1 MILRQSSV
9 YMVLTFALAGCSG
22 LPSSGPTSL
31 DILEGSNASHRAVPA
46 YAIFDITPEI
56 ASRLAQFEE
65 PTRHGH
71 FRRLIQSGPHGIG
84 VGDTLSVT
92 IFEASTGG
100 LFSPQTD
107 TTTSGAPRLNL
118 PPQVVDRSGTIT
130 VPYAGA
136 IRAAGRSPQQIQNTI
151 QSRLA
156 KRAIEPQAVVSIVS
170 NESRMAT
177 VTGDVWKGGRVPL
190 TTGRERVLDAL
201 GSAGGQRGA
210 DYDTTVK
217 LIRQNRS
224 EVMNLQDLVN
234 NPSENIIVDPGDQ
247 IFVSQDPQKFI
258 ALGASTTNAEVPFGG
273 THLSLAEA
281 LGKSGGLD
289 DRRAD
294 PAGIFVFRY
303 EDPQNYAA
311 LPRHSNLGDTPVPV
325 VYRLNVKQPSG
336 LLAMQRFM
344 VRNKDVIYFANSPS
358 TELSKFLGLIGAG
371 VGIGNNSTATVV
383 RVAP

>member
-1 MILRQSSV
+1 MILRMSNFYIV
-9 YMVLTFALAGCSG
+9 VAFALSGCSG
-22 LPSSGPTSL
+22 LPAGGPTSA
-31 DILEGSNASHRAVPA
+31 DIIDGSSSSHRVIPN
-46 YAIFDITPEI
+46 YTVIDITPEI
-56 ASRLAQFEE
+56 ASRLSRYDDAS
-65 PTRHGH
+65 RRGH
-71 FRRLIQSGPHGIG
+71 FSQLARSGVHGVG

-118 PPQVVDRSGTIT
+118 PPQVVDRLGTIT

-136 IRAAGRSPQQIQNTI
+136 IRAAGRTPQQIQDTI
-151 QSRLA
+151 QTRLA
-156 KRAIEPQAVVSIVS
+156 KRAIEPQAVVSIIS
-170 NESRMAT
+170 NESRVAT
-177 VTGDVWKGGRVPL
+177 VTGDVWKGGRIPL
-190 TTGRERVLDAL
+190 TTGNERVLDAL
-201 GSAGGQRGA
+201 GIAGGQRGA

-217 LIRQNRS
+217 LIRKDRS
-224 EVMNLQDLVN
+224 ETMNLQDLVN
-234 NPSENIIVDPGDQ
+234 APSENIVVEPGDQ

-258 ALGASTTNAEVPFGG
+258 VLGASTTNAEVPFGSS
-273 THLSLAEA
+273 HLSLAEA

-303 EDPQNYAA
+303 EDPRSYGV
-311 LPRHSNLGDTPVPV
+311 LPARADSGGKPVPV

-336 LLAMQRFM
+336 LLAMQSFM
-344 VRNKDVIYFANSPS
+344 VHNKDVIYFANSPS
-358 TELSKFLGLIGAG
+358 TELSKFLGLVGTG
-371 VGIGNNSTATVV
+371 VGITNNTATTVV